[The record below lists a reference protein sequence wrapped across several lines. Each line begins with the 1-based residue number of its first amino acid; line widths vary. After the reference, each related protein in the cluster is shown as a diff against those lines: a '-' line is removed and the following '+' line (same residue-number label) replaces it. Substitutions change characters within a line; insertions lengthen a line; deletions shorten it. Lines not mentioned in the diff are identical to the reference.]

1 MAPCRR
7 RCGLAALAWV
17 AVGFRAVPAPMRRS
31 LRRRS
36 AEPDE
41 PELSPEEAAA
51 GRAETTSTRPNF
63 ARRFKTTASACRR
76 RKNQPNRSSC
86 PRELGRRPLR
96 VPASLDASRR
106 DGALR
111 RRKDDSAFRH
121 RKDNTACRKKHSRN
135 GPRERRRPQAKFA
148 ELAPKTAEEEAAL
161 FASLKDSFA
170 QIEGTTYGGAR
181 PEDYEDD
188 EDDMNSELR
197 KAAACAVTKRRD
209 AFFFVE
215 RACS

>member
-41 PELSPEEAAA
+41 PELSPEEA
-51 GRAETTSTRPNF
+51 
-63 ARRFKTTASACRR
+63 
-76 RKNQPNRSSC
+76 
-86 PRELGRRPLR
+86 
-96 VPASLDASRR
+96 
-106 DGALR
+106 
-111 RRKDDSAFRH
+111 
-121 RKDNTACRKKHSRN
+121 
-135 GPRERRRPQAKFA
+135 AKFA

-197 KAAACAVTKRRD
+197 KAAASLSKEDRRD
-209 AFFFVE
+209 LDRAAGCVAGRSREVRRGPRARRAGARARQHPFSQR
-215 RACS
+215 RACLRPREGERPGYVRSVAL